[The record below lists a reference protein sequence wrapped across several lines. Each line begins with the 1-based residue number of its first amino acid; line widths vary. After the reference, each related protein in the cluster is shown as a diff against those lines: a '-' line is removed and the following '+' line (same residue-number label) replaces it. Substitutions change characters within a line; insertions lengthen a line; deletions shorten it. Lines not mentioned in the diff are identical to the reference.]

1 MNYLLNYSFYFDL
14 LTSRAIDILFFD
26 LFVRGQK
33 NMFIAWE
40 VKRSKKEVKT
50 INRKNAEQVLYDFVD

>member
-1 MNYLLNYSFYFDL
+1 MSKTKEFKNK
-14 LTSRAIDILFFD
+14 
-26 LFVRGQK
+26 RGQ
-33 NMFIAWE
+33 NNRE